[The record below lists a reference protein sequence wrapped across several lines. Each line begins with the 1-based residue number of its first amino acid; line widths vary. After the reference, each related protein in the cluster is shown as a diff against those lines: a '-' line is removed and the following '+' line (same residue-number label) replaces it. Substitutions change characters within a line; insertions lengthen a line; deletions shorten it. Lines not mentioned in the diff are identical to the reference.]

1 MSTQDIV
8 ANIARVW
15 ETIMT
20 LCVPSTEHEWQTPT
34 DCPAWSVQ
42 DQVAHR
48 LGSELRLLGRVAPE
62 PTPRDTSSSG
72 EYA

>member
-1 MSTQDIV
+1 MSNQDIV
-8 ANIARVW
+8 ANMARVW

-20 LCVPSTEHEWQTPT
+20 LGVPSIEHEWQTPT

-42 DQVAHR
+42 DQVAHM
-48 LGSELRLLGRVAPE
+48 LGSELRLLGRAAPE
-62 PTPRDTSSSG
+62 PTPRDTSWSG